1 VQIKDKKP
9 AHCKIPMWLFR
20 FMTMKFFYSVVMCFC
35 LMSMLACKKAVS
47 ADHINT
53 NLEAHMFTHS
63 VQSIEKPAALPAN
76 FNRDSIVKILTNKTA
91 TQAMRIIHVMVPLCD
106 NDHQGIVAVN
116 KDLGNGLS
124 LRTNLYWGAGYG
136 IKTHFVRS
144 KTWNLLQTKLDPTEH
159 VLERVVFKH
168 NSQNVILIADAY
180 RGDRMKA
187 CLMDYFNVLTG
198 TYKDSILLGDYILKL
213 GTATDLVVFN
223 GHDGLMDTEIDTVWN
238 TDGKIKDAVVIACT
252 SHRYF
257 KTYLNAAGGYPL
269 VTTSNLLAPEAYV
282 LHGVLEAWIANRAPE
297 QIRLAAAQEYNRVQN
312 CGIRGASNLFVTG
325 W

>member
-1 VQIKDKKP
+1 
-9 AHCKIPMWLFR
+9 
-20 FMTMKFFYSVVMCFC
+20 
-35 LMSMLACKKAVS
+35 
-47 ADHINT
+47 
-53 NLEAHMFTHS
+53 
-63 VQSIEKPAALPAN
+63 
-76 FNRDSIVKILTNKTA
+76 
-91 TQAMRIIHVMVPLCD
+91 
-106 NDHQGIVAVN
+106 
-116 KDLGNGLS
+116 
-124 LRTNLYWGAGYG
+124 
-136 IKTHFVRS
+136 
-144 KTWNLLQTKLDPTEH
+144 
-159 VLERVVFKH
+159 
-168 NSQNVILIADAY
+168 
-180 RGDRMKA
+180 MKA